1 MKTPRWGRPSA
12 CGGLSGRPDALSI
25 TYGGFSTVRR
35 SSRTGSRDRPTWTS
49 AADLEVCPTTCRTL
63 QQTFVLSAPLEFDA
77 PILLSRGE
85 RSRIISSWQTK
96 IQDSTPE
103 WSGGGRGDLRLNR
116 KCSTRFWT
124 TGPRPPRAAL
134 GKH

>member
-1 MKTPRWGRPSA
+1 MPRRNEACQERDRLAAAGDSASKTPADSRLRAELPA
-12 CGGLSGRPDALSI
+12 FQFVPVIGLS
-25 TYGGFSTVRR
+25 GGFSTVRG
-35 SSRTGSRDRPTWTS
+35 SSRTGSRDRPTWAS

-96 IQDSTPE
+96 I
-103 WSGGGRGDLRLNR
+103 
-116 KCSTRFWT
+116 
-124 TGPRPPRAAL
+124 
-134 GKH
+134 